1 MTHIKPPPSGTLWSQ
16 PPSQPAK
23 PAFGGSTFN
32 PARDGER
39 LERQADRVR
48 ELMVDGQWRTLA
60 EISAAT
66 GAPEASVSA
75 RLRDLR
81 REGYVVERAFVERG
95 LHRYRVSRGESGE

>member
-1 MTHIKPPPSGTLWSQ
+1 MSATKPPPSGTLWSQ
-16 PPSQPAK
+16 PPSVAK
-23 PAFGGSTFN
+23 PAFGGSTFD

-81 REGYVVERAFVERG
+81 RDGYVVERAFVERG
-95 LHRYRVSRGESGE
+95 LHRYRVSRGEGGE